1 LPNLRYLD
9 YSFIDEAQ
17 RTAIRDSDEK
27 FRTDTLT
34 QEEYLRQ
41 LNYLEDEEKKNNESH
56 KKTESA
62 RMDLVEKLADELI
75 QDEELEKVKA
85 MKGVEEEMTKY
96 QFHHINRFQEKIK
109 ETVENLQKNV
119 IAKNLTKIQAI
130 DVIFWLLR

>member
-1 LPNLRYLD
+1 
-9 YSFIDEAQ
+9 
-17 RTAIRDSDEK
+17 
-27 FRTDTLT
+27 
-34 QEEYLRQ
+34 
-41 LNYLEDEEKKNNESH
+41 
-56 KKTESA
+56 
-62 RMDLVEKLADELI
+62 MDLVEKLADELI